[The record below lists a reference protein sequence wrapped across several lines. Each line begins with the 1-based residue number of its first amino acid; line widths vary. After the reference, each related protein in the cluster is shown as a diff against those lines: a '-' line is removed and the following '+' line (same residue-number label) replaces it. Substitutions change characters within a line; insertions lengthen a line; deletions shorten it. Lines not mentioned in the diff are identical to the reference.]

1 MKDEIINVFSTD
13 LKDVLADMYHELVF
27 GKRKEVTK
35 FSLHVNTKD
44 LNAIMKFF
52 EDTAYVISN
61 ISMYNAT
68 SFEISIIRHAETKN
82 NTRLY
87 LLKDEES
94 NNLAFFAA
102 AEEMGN
108 KESMRVF
115 GDENI
120 VSELTSKL
128 GTENYRTTKEN
139 KYFYLIEK
147 ITLRQR
153 QQEGM
158 DLARRR
164 GVHFGPQKAEIPD
177 GFEEIYLKWNHGKI
191 TANMAMQKL
200 GMKRSSFYRMAHRY
214 ESNHSTANKEERQ
227 EIKIANKKLD
237 TVYCTKYSTV
247 KVIDK
252 IVTDNLKNKLPL
264 RYTISPTIV
273 DKVKEFFDN
282 SLIII
287 TEDEFTSSNLKRRI
301 MYANPVNTPSKDMV
315 ITSLHNNKIYLN
327 EAISK
332 GFSKFRIVIPDNNRD
347 IVDKTIYGI
356 RRDWLRE
363 VNITKANKSFVEFE
377 LKPNNDAFYCLD
389 FRGEGLL
396 ALLLDFAFK
405 TDNFKARIYS
415 ALYLNAEVETFFK
428 DSMWNVATE
437 KTDTDGTMI
446 ITVSKSDKTP
456 IGAALYK
463 SAEDLGVLFDRGY
476 TPVSRNCI
484 FRFIQCNKE
493 SLAMKTINAFY
504 SHVQIT
510 KSLYNNYTEVKC
522 IFDDSVEHEN
532 AKEYIYMAPNNKDDD
547 TKEYESI
554 NAAVPCGSTLDN
566 TTTDVCRGDEE
577 TAIVNNKE
585 TLITP
590 QEAHKLVENSRGNM
604 IKLLNA
610 AINNAITDGKFNT
623 TVSTELLGNYKC
635 AIELLHEN
643 GYTYSVSEDEK
654 DIHIQW

>member
-13 LKDVLADMYHELVF
+13 LKDVLEDMYHELVF
-27 GKRKEVTK
+27 GKREEATK
-35 FSLHVNTKD
+35 FSLHVNSKD
-44 LNAIMKFF
+44 LNDIMKFF
-52 EDTAYVISN
+52 EDTAYTISN

-68 SFEISIIRHAETKN
+68 SYEISIIRHAETKN
-82 NTRLY
+82 NTKLY
-87 LLKDEES
+87 LLKDVKDEES

-153 QQEGM
+153 QQEGI
-158 DLARRR
+158 DLARRK

-177 GFEEIYLKWNHGKI
+177 GFEEVYLKWNQGKI
-191 TANMAMQKL
+191 TASMAMQESGL
-200 GMKRSSFYRMAHRY
+200 KRSTFYRMVDRY
-214 ESNHSTANKEERQ
+214 ESKHNIANKEKRQ
-227 EIKIANKKLD
+227 EIKMANKRLNTALD
-237 TVYCTKYSTV
+237 CTKYSAV
-247 KVIDK
+247 KAINK

-264 RYTISPTIV
+264 SYTISPVIV
-273 DKVKEFFDN
+273 YEVKEFFDN
-282 SLIII
+282 SLISI
-287 TEDEFTSSNLKRRI
+287 TEDEFTSSNLKRTI
-301 MYANPVNTPSKDMV
+301 IYANPVSIPSKDMV

-347 IVDKTIYGI
+347 IVDQTIYGI

-377 LKPNNDAFYCLD
+377 FKPNNDAFYCLD
-389 FRGEGLL
+389 FEGAGLL
-396 ALLLDFAFK
+396 TLLLDFTLKAN
-405 TDNFKARIYS
+405 NFKARIAQYS
-415 ALYLNAEVETFFK
+415 YAEVETFFK

-437 KTDTDGTMI
+437 KNDTDGTMI
-446 ITVSKSDKTP
+446 ITVSKSDKIP
-456 IGAALYK
+456 VGAALYK
-463 SAEDLGVLFDRGY
+463 STEDLGGFFNRGY

-484 FRFIQCNKE
+484 FRFIHYNKE

-510 KSLYNNYTEVKC
+510 KSRHNNYTEVKC

-532 AKEYIYMAPNNKDDD
+532 AKGYINMAPNNKDDD

-554 NAAVPCGSTLDN
+554 NATVPCGSTLDN
-566 TTTDVCRGDEE
+566 ATTDVCRGD
-577 TAIVNNKE
+577 VNNKE

-590 QEAHKLVENSRGNM
+590 QEARGLAENLKINT
-604 IKLLNA
+604 INILNA
-610 AINNAITDGKFNT
+610 AIHNAATDGKFNT
-623 TVSTELLGNYKC
+623 NVSTELLINLKY

-643 GYTYSVSEDEK
+643 GYTYSVSDNKK